1 MNGLRRLQQHF
12 QEYLLARRGPIEEDV
27 IGSEALDAR
36 ARLAIYADA
45 YRLRLLETLA
55 TDYSALR
62 AFLGEEGFEALGRV
76 YIEQHPSRSTTLR
89 DYGAG
94 LAAFLRAVSPWCAE
108 PLLAELAAFD
118 WALTTAFDAP
128 DAPVVTAEEL
138 SAIDPE
144 RWPALTFTLH
154 PSVIRLDLEWNA
166 PAIWKAA
173 EEKQALP
180 APAKAE
186 HPLGW
191 VVWRQNLQTFFR
203 SLCVDEA
210 FALDAARRG
219 ASFAEI
225 CEGLC
230 EWIDPQNVPTHAAG
244 LLRRWIED
252 GLIESVACSG

>member
-12 QEYLLARRGPIEEDV
+12 QEYVLARRGPIEQEIV
-27 IGSEALDAR
+27 GSATLDAR
-36 ARLAIYADA
+36 ARLGIYVEA
-45 YRLRLLETLA
+45 YRLRLLEALE
-55 TDYSALR
+55 TDYTALR
-62 AFLGEEGFEALGRV
+62 AFLGEEGFAALGRA

-89 DYGAG
+89 DYGEQ
-94 LAAFLRAVSPWCAE
+94 LSAFLRATPPWCHT

-128 DAPVVTAEEL
+128 DAPVATAADL
-138 SAIDPE
+138 AALPPE
-144 RWPALTFTLH
+144 RWPALTLAWH

-173 EEKQALP
+173 DQGQPLP
-180 APAKAE
+180 APQKA
-186 HPLGW
+186 HQPVGW

-203 SLCVDEA
+203 SLSVDEA

-219 ASFAEI
+219 ETFAEL
-225 CEGLC
+225 CERLC
-230 EWIDPQNVPTHAAG
+230 EWIDPQNVPARAAG

-252 GLIESVACSG
+252 GMIERVVSGE